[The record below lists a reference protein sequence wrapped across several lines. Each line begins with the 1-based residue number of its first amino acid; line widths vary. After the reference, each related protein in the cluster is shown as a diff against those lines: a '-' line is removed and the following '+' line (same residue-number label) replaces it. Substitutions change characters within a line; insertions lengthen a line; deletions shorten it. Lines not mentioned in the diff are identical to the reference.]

1 MGNTLDTQPF
11 SHTLVNKMVH
21 IPDSLCWQLVKKN
34 NCFIKRRGGGRTAR
48 LGYVEFNVEK
58 GNLANLNKPRF
69 SGLANSKAVDISP
82 TTTETGAGAGITMNI
97 KVASKA
103 HSYPKQSQ
111 AVIPLNKHFR
121 RSVKAITNTTI
132 DNYYRKDLKSTILA
146 RYSAVYRSSRIARGI
161 KKPIPVKRG
170 RVSK

>member
-1 MGNTLDTQPF
+1 MG
-11 SHTLVNKMVH
+11 
-21 IPDSLCWQLVKKN
+21 
-34 NCFIKRRGGGRTAR
+34 
-48 LGYVEFNVEK
+48 EK

-82 TTTETGAGAGITMNI
+82 TSTTETWGGAGITMNI

-103 HSYPKQSQ
+103 HSYPKQFQ